1 MKLIQIK
8 QFKFK
13 KAMEDYHLHRRGRRL
28 AKHRSEFCKVM
39 EKQWTSM
46 VSLEAIDSM
55 PLEKEKEREIIAH
68 F

>member
-28 AKHRSEFCKVM
+28 ARHRSEFCKVM

-46 VSLEAIDSM
+46 KGLKV
-55 PLEKEKEREIIAH
+55 RGC
-68 F
+68 